1 MRIRYT
7 REALLDLQRLRAF
20 IAEHDPQAAARVAAD
35 LVQRIEAL
43 AAHPRVGRPVDQ
55 APAPDV
61 LRDLI
66 TPHHVIRYLLHDDTL
81 HILRLWHQ
89 RENPP
94 GDT

>member
-1 MRIRYT
+1 MN
-7 REALLDLQRLRAF
+7 D
-20 IAEHDPQAAARVAAD
+20 EHGFFAS
-35 LVQRIEAL
+35 
-43 AAHPRVGRPVDQ
+43 
-55 APAPDV
+55 V